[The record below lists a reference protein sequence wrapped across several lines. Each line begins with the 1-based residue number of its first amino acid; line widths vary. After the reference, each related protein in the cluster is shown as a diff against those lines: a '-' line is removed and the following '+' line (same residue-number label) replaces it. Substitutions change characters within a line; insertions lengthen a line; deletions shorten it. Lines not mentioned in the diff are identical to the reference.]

1 MEFQILRLQITQ
13 LFKMKNFM
21 TNIIKKYSLAFSV
34 LFITLTFCSCEKEI
48 DVDLKTAPPHIQIE
62 GLVKQDQ
69 LAMVRVSH
77 TVDFNDN
84 SGYPLLKGAIVKISD
99 NAGNSEI
106 LKQDDTGWYVAENMK
121 GVVGRKYDMS
131 VTYEGKE
138 YTSTSQM
145 PPQVKL
151 DSLTMYKILVMDYAL
166 PMIHFKDPVGV
177 TNQYYRCL
185 VYINGKQ
192 LPDMNE
198 LVLSTEF
205 MDGSPIHQFLP
216 VFTHD
221 DDVDPIEQD
230 DEILIEFQCLDKGA
244 YTFFETLSRIEESL
258 TNPTSNITGGALG
271 YFCACTVDQMTITAK
286 W

>member
-34 LFITLTFCSCEKEI
+34 LFITLIFCSCEKEI

-99 NAGNSEI
+99 DAGNSEI
-106 LKQDDTGWYVAENMK
+106 LKQDNTGWYVAENMK

>member
-1 MEFQILRLQITQ
+1 MI
-13 LFKMKNFM
+13 K
-21 TNIIKKYSLAFSV
+21 IIKKYSLAFSM
-34 LFITLTFCSCEKEI
+34 LFITLIFCSCEKEI
-48 DVDLKTAPPHIQIE
+48 DVDLNTVTPRIQIE

-69 LAMVRVSH
+69 LAMVRVSQ
-77 TVDFNDN
+77 TIDFNDN
-84 SGYPLLKGAIVKISD
+84 SGYPMVEGAIVKISD
-99 NAGNSEI
+99 DAGNSEI
-106 LKQDDTGWYVAENMK
+106 LKQDNTGWYVAENIK
-121 GVVGRKYDMS
+121 GVIGRKYNMS

-151 DSLTMYKILVMDYAL
+151 DSLTMYKKIPIMDYAL
-166 PMIHFKDPVGV
+166 PMIHFKDPIGV

-221 DDVDPIEQD
+221 DDVDPIQQD
-230 DEILIEFQCLDKGA
+230 DDILIEFQCLDKGA

>member
-34 LFITLTFCSCEKEI
+34 LFITLIFCSCEKEI

>member
-1 MEFQILRLQITQ
+1 
-13 LFKMKNFM
+13 M
-21 TNIIKKYSLAFSV
+21 TNIIKKYSLAFPM
-34 LFITLTFCSCEKEI
+34 LFITLIFCSCEKEI
-48 DVDLKTAPPHIQIE
+48 DVDLNTVTPRIQIE

-69 LAMVRVSH
+69 LAMVRVSQ
-77 TVDFNDN
+77 TIDFNDN
-84 SGYPLLKGAIVKISD
+84 SGYPMLEGAIVKISD
-99 NAGNSEI
+99 DAGNSEI
-106 LKQDDTGWYVAENMK
+106 LKQDNTGWYVAENIK
-121 GVVGRKYDMS
+121 GVIGRKYDMS
-131 VTYEGKE
+131 VIYEGKE

-151 DSLTMYKILVMDYAL
+151 DSLTMYKIPVMDYAL
-166 PMIHFKDPVGV
+166 PMIHFKDPTGV

-221 DDVDPIEQD
+221 DDVDPIQQD
-230 DEILIEFQCLDKGA
+230 DDILIEFQCLDKGA

-271 YFCACTVDQMTITAK
+271 YFCACTVDQMMITAK

>member
-1 MEFQILRLQITQ
+1 MEFQILRLQISQ

-34 LFITLTFCSCEKEI
+34 LFITLIFCSCEKEI

-99 NAGNSEI
+99 DAGNSEI
-106 LKQDDTGWYVAENMK
+106 LKQDNTGWYVAENMK